1 MPAFFGNFAPMK
13 KINFYSGPSI
23 LPQEVLD
30 GCKAAI
36 DDFAG
41 MGLSLL
47 EISHR
52 AKPFMDVMDGARSM
66 VRELMGLGDEYEVL
80 YLQGGASTQFY
91 MIPYNLLD
99 TTDTA
104 GYIDTGTWAHG
115 ALEEAKLFGNVHVIA
130 SSKDSNY
137 DHIPQQWDMGD
148 RRPKY
153 IHITTNNTIYGTQ
166 WSEADIRRLR
176 AETDILVGDM
186 SSEIFSREIDYS
198 LFDVI
203 YAGAQK
209 NMGIAGATVVIIKKS
224 ILGQIHRQIPKMIDY
239 RIQIENGSMKNT
251 PSVFAVYASYLT
263 LQWIKRQG
271 FPKIY
276 EANKR
281 KAQKLYDFIDQS
293 GLFYGNVK
301 KGDRS
306 MMNVCFSLKDKNLES
321 GFSAFAKE
329 RGIVGIEGHRSV
341 GGFRA
346 SIYNAMPESGVDILI
361 GAMKEFEAQQVANM
375 TA

>member
-1 MPAFFGNFAPMK
+1 MK

-30 GCKAAI
+30 QCKAAI

-52 AKPFMDVMDGARSM
+52 AKPFVDVMDGARNM
-66 VRELMGLGDEYEVL
+66 VRKMMGLSDEYEVL

-91 MIPYNLLD
+91 MIPYNLLG
-99 TTDTA
+99 TNDTA

-115 ALEEAKLFGNVHVIA
+115 ALTEAKLFGNVHVIA
-130 SSKDSNY
+130 SSAASSY
-137 DHIPQQWDMGD
+137 DHIPKQWDMGD

-166 WSEADIRRLR
+166 WSTDDIKLLR
-176 AETDILVGDM
+176 QETDILVGDM
-186 SSEIFSREIDYS
+186 SSDIFSREIDYS

-209 NMGIAGATVVIIKKS
+209 NMGTAGATAVVIKKS
-224 ILGQIHRQIPKMIDY
+224 ILGKIERQIPKMIDY
-239 RIQIENGSMKNT
+239 RVQIEQGSMKNT
-251 PSVFAVYASYLT
+251 PSVFAVYVSYLT
-263 LQWIKRQG
+263 LLWIQKQG
-271 FPKIY
+271 VQNIY
-276 EANKR
+276 AANIR
-281 KAQKLYDFIDQS
+281 KAQKLYDAIDSSALFI
-293 GLFYGNVK
+293 GNVVK
-301 KGDRS
+301 EDRS
-306 MMNVCFSLKDKNLES
+306 MMNVTFSLKDKTKEAA
-321 GFSAFAKE
+321 FSAFAKE

-346 SIYNAMPESGVDILI
+346 SIYNAMPESGVDVLI
-361 GAMKEFEAQQVANM
+361 AAMREFEG
-375 TA
+375 

>member
-1 MPAFFGNFAPMK
+1 MK

-30 GCKAAI
+30 QCKSAI
-36 DDFAG
+36 DDFEG

-52 AKPFMDVMDGARSM
+52 AKPFVGVMDGARSL
-66 VRELMGLGDEYEVL
+66 VKELMGLGDEYEVL
-80 YLQGGASTQFY
+80 YLQGGASTQFH

-99 TTDTA
+99 ATDTA

-115 ALEEAKLFGNVHVIA
+115 ALTEARLFGNVHVIA
-130 SSKDSNY
+130 SSAVSNY
-137 DHIPQQWDMGD
+137 DHIPKQWDIGD

-166 WSEADIRRLR
+166 WSVNDIKTLR
-176 AETDILVGDM
+176 GQTDILVGDM
-186 SSEIFSREIDYS
+186 SSDIFSREIDYS

-209 NMGIAGATVVIIKKS
+209 NMGIAGATIVVIKKS
-224 ILGQIHRQIPKMIDY
+224 ILGKIDRAIPKMIDY
-239 RIQIENGSMKNT
+239 RVQIENGSMKNT

-263 LQWIKRQG
+263 LRWIRKQSLST
-271 FPKIY
+271 IY
-276 EANKR
+276 TTNIR
-281 KAQKLYDFIDQS
+281 KAQKLYDAIDES
-293 GLFYGNVK
+293 SLFYGHVAK
-301 KGDRS
+301 EDRS
-306 MMNVCFSLKDKNLES
+306 MMNVCFSLKDKGKEEA
-321 GFSAFAKE
+321 FSAFAIEK
-329 RGIVGIEGHRSV
+329 GIVGIDGHRSV

-346 SIYNAMPESGVDILI
+346 SIYNAMPENGVDVLI
-361 GAMKEFEAQQVANM
+361 AAMRQFES
-375 TA
+375 

>member
-1 MPAFFGNFAPMK
+1 MK

-41 MGLSLL
+41 MGLSIL

-52 AKPFMDVMDGARSM
+52 AKPFVDVMDGARSL
-66 VRELMGLGDEYEVL
+66 VKELMGLDDDYEVL
-80 YLQGGASTQFY
+80 YLQGGASTQFF

-99 TTDTA
+99 TDDTA
-104 GYIDTGTWAHG
+104 GYVDTGTWAHG

-137 DHIPQQWDMGD
+137 DHIPKALDLGD

-166 WSEADIRRLR
+166 WCQEEIEILR
-176 AETDILVGDM
+176 GESDILVADM
-186 SSEIFSREIDYS
+186 SSEIFSRDIDYR

-209 NMGIAGATVVIIKKS
+209 NMGIAGATIVVIRKS
-224 ILGQIHRQIPKMIDY
+224 ILGKVHRPLPKMIDY
-239 RIQIENGSMKNT
+239 RVQIENGSMKNT

-263 LQWIKRQG
+263 LQWIKKQG
-271 FPKIY
+271 LSNIY
-276 EANKR
+276 ATNTR
-281 KAQKLYDFIDQS
+281 KAQKLYEAIDNS
-293 GLFYGNVK
+293 GVFFGNVA

-306 MMNVCFSLKDKNLES
+306 MMNVCFSLRDRSLEAK
-321 GFSAFAKE
+321 FSAFAKE

-346 SIYNAMPESGVDILI
+346 SIYNAMPKSGVDVLI
-361 GAMKEFEAQQVANM
+361 AAIRDFTEVNK
-375 TA
+375 

>member
-1 MPAFFGNFAPMK
+1 MK

-30 GCKAAI
+30 QCKAAI

-41 MGLSLL
+41 MGLSIL

-52 AKPFMDVMDGARSM
+52 AKPFVDVMDGARAM
-66 VRELMGLGDEYEVL
+66 VKELMGLGDDYEVL

-99 TTDTA
+99 TNDTA

-115 ALEEAKLFGNVHVIA
+115 ALEEAKLFGKVHVIA
-130 SSKDSNY
+130 SSQATNY
-137 DHIPQQWDMGD
+137 DRIPKQWDMGGS
-148 RRPKY
+148 RPKY

-166 WSEADIRRLR
+166 WSMEDIKLLRR
-176 AETDILVGDM
+176 ETDILVGDM
-186 SSEIFSREIDYS
+186 SSEIFSRDFDYS

-224 ILGQIHRQIPKMIDY
+224 ILGKLQRAIPKMIDY
-239 RIQIENGSMKNT
+239 RVQIENGSMKNT

-263 LQWIKRQG
+263 LQWIKKQRLQN
-271 FPKIY
+271 IY
-276 EANKR
+276 AANIR
-281 KAQKLYDFIDQS
+281 KAEKLYSAIDSSDIFI
-293 GLFYGNVK
+293 GNVRK
-301 KGDRS
+301 EDRS
-306 MMNVCFSLKDKNLES
+306 MMNITFTMKDKTLDEK
-321 GFSAFAKE
+321 FSTFAKE

-346 SIYNAMPESGVDILI
+346 SVYNAMPESGMDILI
-361 GAMKEFEAQQVANM
+361 EAMQDFKV
-375 TA
+375 

>member
-1 MPAFFGNFAPMK
+1 MK

-41 MGLSLL
+41 MGLSIL

-52 AKPFMDVMDGARSM
+52 AKPFVDVMDGARSL
-66 VRELMGLGDEYEVL
+66 VKELMGLSDDYEVL
-80 YLQGGASTQFY
+80 YLQGGASTQFF

-99 TTDTA
+99 ADDTA
-104 GYIDTGTWAHG
+104 GYVDTGTWAHG

-137 DHIPQQWDMGD
+137 DHIPKALDLGD

-166 WSEADIRRLR
+166 WSTEEIKILR
-176 AETDILVGDM
+176 GESDILVADM
-186 SSEIFSREIDYS
+186 SSEIFSQEIDYR

-209 NMGIAGATVVIIKKS
+209 NMGIAGATVVVIKKS
-224 ILGQIHRQIPKMIDY
+224 ILGKIHRPIPKMIDY
-239 RIQIENGSMKNT
+239 RVQIENGSMKNT

-263 LQWIKRQG
+263 LQWIKKQG
-271 FPKIY
+271 LTNIY
-276 EANKR
+276 ATNTH
-281 KAQKLYDFIDQS
+281 KAQKLYEAIDKS
-293 GLFYGNVK
+293 GVFFGNVA

-306 MMNVCFSLKDKNLES
+306 MMNVCFSLRDRSLEAK
-321 GFSAFAKE
+321 FSTFAKE

-346 SIYNAMPESGVDILI
+346 SLYNAMPESSVDVLI
-361 GAMKEFEAQQVANM
+361 SAIQDFAEVNK
-375 TA
+375 

>member
-1 MPAFFGNFAPMK
+1 MK

-30 GCKAAI
+30 QCKAAI

-41 MGLSLL
+41 MGLSIL

-52 AKPFMDVMDGARSM
+52 AKPFVDVMDGARSLIK
-66 VRELMGLGDEYEVL
+66 ELMGLGDDYEVL

-99 TTDTA
+99 TNDTA

-115 ALEEAKLFGNVHVIA
+115 ALNEAKLFGNVHVIG
-130 SSKDSNY
+130 SSQLSNY
-137 DHIPQQWDMGD
+137 DHIPKQWDMGD

-166 WSEADIRRLR
+166 WSTEEIKMLR

-186 SSEIFSREIDYS
+186 SSDIFSRDIDYS

-209 NMGIAGATVVIIKKS
+209 NMGIAGATVVVIKKS
-224 ILGQIHRQIPKMIDY
+224 ILGKIHRPIPKMIDY
-239 RIQIENGSMKNT
+239 QVQIESGSMKNT

-263 LQWIKRQG
+263 LQWIKKQ
-271 FPKIY
+271 KLQNIY
-276 EANKR
+276 DLNIR
-281 KAQKLYDFIDQS
+281 KARKLYDAIDS
-293 GLFYGNVK
+293 SDTFVGNVAK
-301 KGDRS
+301 EDRS
-306 MMNVCFSLKDKNLES
+306 MMNICFSMKDKSRDAE
-321 GFSAFAKE
+321 FSVFAKE
-329 RGIVGIEGHRSV
+329 RGIEGIEGHRSV

-346 SIYNAMPESGVDILI
+346 SVYNAMPESGVDILLQ
-361 GAMKEFEAQQVANM
+361 AMRDFEGK
-375 TA
+375 